1 MLKLLRFSAPWIA
14 AGVLFMSGWHYGA
27 KSVHED
33 WEVTVKNEYI
43 RKTEATEAT
52 QRAVDEV
59 SKHYQSELA
68 ALEGSTD
75 RIITDLRHD
84 NKRLRIRVKAASNT
98 GTTSGACGCVSDG
111 RAELDERDAKRIL
124 AVTQKGDAWI
134 RALQETIRELQRSKQ

>member
-1 MLKLLRFSAPWIA
+1 MLKLLRYSAPWIA

-27 KSVHED
+27 KSVHEE

-43 RKTEATEAT
+43 KRTEATEAT
-52 QRAVDEV
+52 QRAVDAV
-59 SKHYQSELA
+59 SEHYQNELS

-75 RIITDLRHD
+75 RVIADLRND
-84 NKRLRIRVKAASNT
+84 NKRLRIRVKTSST
-98 GTTSGACGCVSDG
+98 GTAPSACGCISDG

-134 RALQETIRELQRSKQ
+134 RALQDTIRELQANK